1 MPGMEAAISA
11 PWWSSELLKFAKRQF
26 TCEQIQVMT
35 RSRWIRTGFFVALG
49 VLVVVATL
57 AAILVHRFQPAA
69 RNYFI
74 SALRQHYK
82 SDVSLGNLS
91 ISLFPQVRATGDD
104 LIFRLP
110 GHPTE
115 PPLVIVRRFT
125 FDADLVGFF
134 RKPRR
139 IRKLTLEGLE
149 IHIPPKSGTPH
160 GSSGGNN
167 PPVPFI
173 LEEVVADGA
182 TLQTLPSD
190 PRKAPLI
197 FDIRKLTL
205 HDVGKYRAMT
215 FQAAID
221 NAKPPGLIHSTG
233 DFGPWNSDEPGDTP
247 VSGKY
252 TFRDANL
259 SVFHGIAGTLASDGQ
274 YHGAL
279 DRIDVEGTT
288 DVPDFSL
295 TTAGHPMHL
304 QTEFAATVDGTN
316 GNTDLH
322 PVRATLGK
330 STFEVSGSID
340 RGALEAHKEIDLHAS
355 AGKTGLEDLLRLAV
369 KSSRPPMTGR
379 IRFDTS
385 VKIPPGKTPVIE
397 RLQLDGTF
405 NLNGV
410 RFTSPEVEEKVASLS
425 HHAQGDPKVT
435 GTEGITAEFTGRFG
449 LHDGVMG
456 LPQLRFEVPGADVT
470 LEGKYWLT
478 SGDIDF
484 TGTARLDATAS
495 QMVTGWK
502 HVLLKPF
509 DPLFRRD
516 GAGAVLPIRITG
528 TRGTPSFKLDIG
540 RVLKRD

>member
-1 MPGMEAAISA
+1 
-11 PWWSSELLKFAKRQF
+11 
-26 TCEQIQVMT
+26 MT
-35 RSRWIRTGFFVALG
+35 GSRWIRTSLWIAVSF
-49 VLVVVATL
+49 LVVFAALATFL
-57 AAILVHRFQPAA
+57 AFRFQPAA

-74 SALRQHYK
+74 SALKQHYK

-91 ISLFPQVRATGDD
+91 ISLFPQVRATGDN
-104 LIFRLP
+104 LTFRLP
-110 GHPTE
+110 GHSSE
-115 PPLVIVRRFT
+115 PPLVMVRRFT
-125 FDADLVGFF
+125 FDADFVSFF
-134 RKPRR
+134 RTPRH

-149 IHIPPKSGTPH
+149 IRIPAKSGKPH
-160 GSSGGNN
+160 ESPGGNN
-167 PPVPFI
+167 PPLPFV

-190 PRKAPLI
+190 PRKAPLT
-197 FDIRKLTL
+197 FDIRQLTL
-205 HDVGKYRAMT
+205 HDVGQYGPMT
-215 FQAAID
+215 FQAALD
-221 NAKPPGLIHSTG
+221 SAKPPGLIHSVG
-233 DFGPWNSDEPGDTP
+233 DFGPWNPDEPGDTA

-259 SVFHGIAGTLASDGQ
+259 SVFPGIAGTLASDGK

-295 TTAGHPMHL
+295 TTSGHPMRL
-304 QTEFAATVDGTN
+304 RTEFAATVDATN
-316 GNTDLH
+316 GNTNLH

-340 RGALEAHKEIDLHAS
+340 RGALETHKEIDLYAS
-355 AGKTGLEDLLRLAV
+355 AGKTGLDDLLRLAI
-369 KSSRPPMTGR
+369 KSSPPPMTGR
-379 IRFDTS
+379 IAFNTS
-385 VKIPPGKTPVIE
+385 VKIPPGKAPVIE

-405 NLNGV
+405 NLDGV
-410 RFTSPEVEEKVASLS
+410 RFTSPDVEAKVASLS
-425 HHAQGDPKVT
+425 HHAQGDPKAT
-435 GTEGITAEFTGRFG
+435 GTEGITAEFAGRFG
-449 LHDGVMG
+449 LRDGVMG
-456 LPQLRFEVPGADVT
+456 LPQLRFEVPGADVA